1 MFPSTPKPE
10 LAPMSIWVDCDL
22 DPRIPSGLYLTGEGT
37 EHHKMGTILLEKRT
51 DGKLYA
57 NGREVVRYL
66 SPNQQNGKTIQGH
79 KLRKELKN
87 KQVLNACILDALLAN
102 PQLIPDDW
110 KTGVT
115 YFWGTIF
122 RSADGSL
129 YVECLYWVGSRWDW
143 SFSWLG
149 HGWGSNN
156 PAASLAS

>member
-66 SPNQQNGKTIQGH
+66 SPNQQGSRTMRGH
-79 KLRKELKN
+79 KLRKELKD
-87 KQVLNACILDALLAN
+87 KQVLNACILDALLMN
-102 PQLIPDDW
+102 PQLVPDEW
-110 KTGVT
+110 KIGVT
-115 YFWGTIF
+115 HFWGSIF
-122 RSADGSL
+122 RDASGYL
-129 YVECLYWVGSRWDW
+129 YVRCVSWGGEEWDW
-143 SFSWLG
+143 YYDHLGCEWDSFDPVALVG
-149 HGWGSNN
+149 
-156 PAASLAS
+156 